1 MYEAIVALRRRLA
14 EGQHAQDGS
23 SCQRRGWPACGSG
36 RPGAYPW
43 RGGGPL
49 GSAVY
54 PLSSAAELRP
64 PGLCRTA
71 LVPPRSPLSRVCVT
85 MQEGGDAEEPTPLS
99 EAERRDGATPRG
111 DEVPSYSASAA
122 GTGPKQATSR
132 GRATSAEQV
141 PETTWTATATGR
153 RTSSRWLPYGCRQA
167 AEGSRARKPCRRRTC
182 ISGHRLVTV

>member
-43 RGGGPL
+43 RGGGAL

-64 PGLCRTA
+64 PGPCRTA
-71 LVPPRSPLSRVCVT
+71 LVPPRSPLSRMCVT
-85 MQEGGDAEEPTPLS
+85 MQEGGDVEEPTPLS

-111 DEVPSYSASAA
+111 DEVPSYSARGRA
-122 GTGPKQATSR
+122 GDHGPKQKQ
-132 GRATSAEQV
+132 RAAARAASGAERIL
-141 PETTWTATATGR
+141 PETTWTATGTGTPNEQPLAAAVAVGKPPKAKPRKEALVATY
-153 RTSSRWLPYGCRQA
+153 SY
-167 AEGSRARKPCRRRTC
+167 
-182 ISGHRLVTV
+182 